1 MERYPVLLEGSD
13 DGVALKADGSVW
25 GLGVRITRRGAGFGG
40 LCIPDNIRGF
50 FTPSLPLKSLKHQ

>member
-1 MERYPVLLEGSD
+1 MLLEGSD
-13 DGVALKADGSVW
+13 DGVALKADGLVW